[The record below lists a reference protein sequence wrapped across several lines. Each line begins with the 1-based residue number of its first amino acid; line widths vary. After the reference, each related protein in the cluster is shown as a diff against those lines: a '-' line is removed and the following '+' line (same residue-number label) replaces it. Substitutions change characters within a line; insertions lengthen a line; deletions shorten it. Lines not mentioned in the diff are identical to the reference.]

1 MQLDETE
8 ETSALAILLDVG
20 FYIFLFNKN
29 KKSAAEEKLIKIEKS
44 WYAKIT

>member
-20 FYIFLFNKN
+20 FYIFLFNNSKN
-29 KKSAAEEKLIKIEKS
+29 KGRKKLIKKLIKIGNS
-44 WYAKIT
+44 